1 MIQIIEQANENI
13 YPVIMVDMYAIFL
26 KMGFFYPK
34 IVTEIYRKSEQDITA
49 TKPTT
54 TLTIRIGEKIQ
65 KANL

>member
-13 YPVIMVDMYAIFL
+13 YPVIMVDIYAIFL

-34 IVTEIYRKSEQDITA
+34 IVTEIYRKREQDITD